1 MIESANH
8 FHLKGSLMEQEIKKI
23 DSKPKKSA
31 TKIGAVIILVISAL
45 VFLPFGA
52 SAVFQ
57 SIFNKRTVNSFGS
70 YDGKKIVYEPGSKFH
85 NAVTNM
91 AQMYESRGIKLEDN
105 SYRIMYDAFNQTMID
120 MAFTEAVKKS
130 GYVVPESAVDRQ
142 LVYRFTDPATG
153 QFSQKAYNQTSQAEI
168 TQLRSNIEAS
178 LTYSRFFNDLFGT
191 DGDNTFNGKALYGLK
206 TSDAE
211 KQFIASMGE
220 DTKAFE
226 AVAFK
231 LADFPQDAVAA
242 YAKDNADKFVKFDL
256 SVITLDSEDEA
267 KGVLKQIEGNEIT
280 FDDAASE
287 RSQKYYSSDEGKIA
301 GSYRYQLENMV
312 EDKDQVSQIEALQK
326 DELSAVIKTEKG
338 YSIFRCDG
346 DKEEADFADDAVLE
360 AVSSYVKST
369 EKSYVENYFLQQA
382 DNFVSQVAV
391 SSFDEACENFQL
403 EKESVAAFPVNFE
416 NSRLL
421 PKAPQSGILS
431 SLASDASA
439 YQKAFSLKEGE
450 VGSPFVLGNNVVV
463 LHRVSPES
471 IAEEEDST
479 ADAEEEATADDS
491 AEELASADEAEELAQ
506 EDELVQDTDAEME
519 ANIRSASL
527 ASANMAIFAS
537 DKVEDSFFA
546 TYIGLLNSSRN

>member
-1 MIESANH
+1 
-8 FHLKGSLMEQEIKKI
+8 MEQEIKKS
-23 DSKPKKSA
+23 DVKPKKSA
-31 TKIGAVIILVISAL
+31 TKVGAVIILVISAL

-70 YDGKKIVYEPGSKFH
+70 YNGKKIVYEPGSKFH
-85 NAVTNM
+85 TAVTNM
-91 AQMYESRGIKLEDN
+91 AQMYEARGIKLEDN

-120 MAFTEAVKKS
+120 MAFTEAVKNS
-130 GYVVPESAVDRQ
+130 GYAVPESAVDRE

-153 QFSQKAYNQTSQAEI
+153 QFSQKAYNQASQAEI
-168 TQLRSNIEAS
+168 TQLKSNIEAS

-191 DGDNTFNGKALYGLK
+191 DGDDAFNGKALYGLK

-211 KQFIASMGE
+211 KQFIASMGA

-226 AVAFK
+226 VVAFK
-231 LADFPQDAVAA
+231 LADFPQDAVLT
-242 YAKDNADKFVKFDL
+242 YAKNNAGKFVSFNL

-267 KGVLKQIEGNEIT
+267 KGLLKQIEGNEIT

-287 RSQKYYSSDEGKIA
+287 RSQKYYSGDDGKIA
-301 GSYRYQLENMV
+301 GSYRYQLENMI
-312 EDKDQVSQIEALQK
+312 EDKDQVSQIETLQK
-326 DELSAVIKTEKG
+326 DELSAIIKTEKG

-346 DKEEADFADDAVLE
+346 EMEEADFEDEAVLDAVSNY
-360 AVSSYVKST
+360 VNSS
-369 EKSYVENYFLQQA
+369 EKSYVENYFLEQA
-382 DNFVSQVAV
+382 DNFVSQAAV
-391 SSFDEACENFQL
+391 STFDEACKHFQL

-421 PKAPQSGILS
+421 PKAPASGILA
-431 SLASDASA
+431 SLASDAQN

-450 VGSPFVLGNNVVV
+450 VGSPLVLGSSVVV
-463 LHRVSPES
+463 LHRVSPEA
-471 IAEEEDST
+471 IAADEDTTATSEEETS
-479 ADAEEEATADDS
+479 ADDS
-491 AEELASADEAEELAQ
+491 ADELARGDEAEELAQ

-519 ANIRSASL
+519 ANIRSACLS
-527 ASANMAIFAS
+527 SANLAIFAS

>member
-1 MIESANH
+1 
-8 FHLKGSLMEQEIKKI
+8 MEQEIKKSEGK
-23 DSKPKKSA
+23 SKKNA

-70 YDGKKIVYEPGSKFH
+70 YNGKKIVYEPGSKFH

-91 AQMYESRGIKLEDN
+91 AQMYEARGIKLEDN

-120 MAFTEAVKKS
+120 MAFTEAVKNS
-130 GYVVPESAVDRQ
+130 GYVVPDSAVNREI
-142 LVYRFTDPATG
+142 VYQFTDPATG

-168 TQLRSNIEAS
+168 TRLKTNAQSTLAYR
-178 LTYSRFFNDLFGT
+178 RFFYDLFGT
-191 DGDNTFNGKALYGLK
+191 EGDKAFNGKALYGLK
-206 TSDAE
+206 SSDAE
-211 KQFIASMGE
+211 KQFITAMGA

-231 LADFPQDAVAA
+231 LSDFPREAVAV
-242 YAKDNADKFVKFDL
+242 YARSNADKFVKFNM

-267 KGVLKQIEGNEIT
+267 KGLLKQIEGNEIT

-287 RSQKYYSSDEGKIA
+287 HSQKYYSTDDGKIA
-301 GSYRYQLENMV
+301 GSYRYQLDNMI
-312 EDKDQVSQIEALQK
+312 EDKDQLAQIEALQQ
-326 DELSAVIKTEKG
+326 DEVSGIIKTEKG

-346 DKEEADFADDAVLE
+346 ETEEADFDDDAVLDV
-360 AVSSYVKST
+360 VSSYVNSS
-369 EKSYVENYFLQQA
+369 EKSYVENYFLEQA
-382 DNFVSQVAV
+382 DNFVSQAAI
-391 SSFDEACENFQL
+391 SSFDEACEKFQL

-416 NSRLL
+416 NSSLL
-421 PKAPQSGILS
+421 PKAPQSGILT

-450 VGSPFVLGNNVVV
+450 VGSPFVLGSSVVV
-463 LHRVSPES
+463 LHRVSPEA
-471 IAEEEDST
+471 IAVEEDST
-479 ADAEEEATADDS
+479 AEDEEEASASDS
-491 AEELASADEAEELAQ
+491 ADELASADEAEELAQ
-506 EDELVQDTDAEME
+506 EDEDELVQDTDAEME
-519 ANIRSASL
+519 ANIRSACLS
-527 ASANMAIFAS
+527 SANMAIFAS
-537 DKVEDSFFA
+537 DKVEDNFFA

>member
-1 MIESANH
+1 
-8 FHLKGSLMEQEIKKI
+8 MEQEIKKI
-23 DSKPKKSA
+23 EGKPKKSA

-91 AQMYESRGIKLEDN
+91 AQMYEARGIKLEDN

-130 GYVVPESAVDRQ
+130 GYVAPQTAVNREI
-142 LVYRFTDPATG
+142 VYQFTDPATG

-168 TQLRSNIEAS
+168 TRLKSNTQEA
-178 LTYSRFFNDLFGT
+178 LTYRRFFYDLFGT
-191 DGDNTFNGKALYGLK
+191 EGNSAFNGKALYGLK

-211 KQFIASMGE
+211 KEFIASMGA

-226 AVAFK
+226 AIAFK
-231 LADFPQDAVAA
+231 LADFPRDAVAA
-242 YAKDNADKFVKFDL
+242 YAKENAGKFVKFDL

-267 KGVLKQIEGNEIT
+267 KAVLKQIEGNEIT

-287 RSQKYYSSDEGKIA
+287 QSQKYYSGDDGKIA
-301 GSYRYQLENMV
+301 GSYRYQLENMLD
-312 EDKDQVSQIEALQK
+312 DKDQLSQIEALQK

-346 DKEEADFADDAVLE
+346 ESVEADFADATVLD
-360 AVSSYVKST
+360 AVSSYVKSS

-382 DNFVSQVAV
+382 DNFVSQAAV
-391 SSFDEACENFQL
+391 SNFDDACEKFQL
-403 EKESVAAFPVNFE
+403 EKESVASFPVNFE
-416 NSRLL
+416 NSSLL
-421 PKAPQSGILS
+421 PKAPQSGILA
-431 SLASDASA
+431 SLASDAGA

-450 VGSPFVLGNNVVV
+450 VGSPFVLGSSVVV
-463 LHRVSPES
+463 LHRVSPEA
-471 IAEEEDST
+471 IAEEEDATSAT
-479 ADAEEEATADDS
+479 EEEATVD
-491 AEELASADEAEELAQ
+491 ASADEIARGDEAEDVDEVD

-519 ANIRSASL
+519 ANIRSANL

-537 DKVEDSFFA
+537 DKVEDNFFA
-546 TYIGLLNSSRN
+546 TYIGLLNSNRN

>member
-1 MIESANH
+1 
-8 FHLKGSLMEQEIKKI
+8 MEQEIKKTEG
-23 DSKPKKSA
+23 KPKKSA
-31 TKIGAVIILVISAL
+31 TKIGAVIILIISAL

-57 SIFNKRTVNSFGS
+57 SIFNKRTVDSFGS

-85 NAVTNM
+85 SAVTNM
-91 AQMYESRGIKLEDN
+91 AQMYEARGIKLEDN

-120 MAFTEAVKKS
+120 MAFTEAVKNS
-130 GYVVPESAVDRQ
+130 GYVVPTSAIDRE

-168 TQLRSNIEAS
+168 TQIRNNTQEA
-178 LTYSRFFNDLFGT
+178 LTYRRFFYDLFGT
-191 DGDNTFNGKALYGLK
+191 DGDGSFNGKALYGLK

-211 KQFIASMGE
+211 KQFITSMGA

-231 LADFPQDAVAA
+231 LSDFPQEAVLT
-242 YAKDNADKFVKFDL
+242 YAKDNASKFVTFNL

-267 KGVLKQIEGNEIT
+267 KAVLKQIEGNEIT

-287 RSQKYYSSDEGKIA
+287 RSQKYYSGDDGKIA
-301 GSYRYQLENMV
+301 GSYRYQLENMLD
-312 EDKDQVSQIEALQK
+312 DKDQLGQIEALQK

-346 DKEEADFADDAVLE
+346 ERKDADFENEEVLD

-369 EKSYVENYFLQQA
+369 EKSYVENYFLEEA
-382 DNFVSQVAV
+382 ANFVSQAAV
-391 SSFDEACENFQL
+391 STFDDACEHFQI
-403 EKESVAAFPVNFE
+403 EKETVAAFPVNFE

-421 PKAPQSGILS
+421 PKAPESGILA
-431 SLASDASA
+431 SLSSDAGA

-450 VGSPFVLGNNVVV
+450 VGSPFVLGNSVVV
-463 LHRVSPES
+463 LRRVTPT
-471 IAEEEDST
+471 INEDNEGT
-479 ADAEEEATADDS
+479 AATAEEEASVDD
-491 AEELASADEAEELAQ
+491 AEEDVSEIDEDDNTSA
-506 EDELVQDTDAEME
+506 QDTDAEME
-519 ANIRSASL
+519 ANIRNACF

-546 TYIGLLNSSRN
+546 TYIRLLNSSRN